1 MNTYEEVPV
10 TVRAIVPK
18 WVPKKWEV
26 ETVYETLDVYSPTL
40 HATHTAIVSHTVT
53 VAVIPSNDQSVVN
66 TAAPNAV
73 LLSSIN
79 DHPVVTA
86 NADDVFLA

>member
-1 MNTYEEVPV
+1 LNAYEEVPV

-18 WVPKKWEV
+18 WVPKKWEQ
-26 ETVYETLDVYSPTL
+26 ETVYETVDVYSPTL

-53 VAVIPSNDQSVVN
+53 VAVLPSSDSSVIN
-66 TAAPNAV
+66 TANAV

-86 NADDVFLA
+86 NPDDAFLA